1 MSTSDE
7 RKIGFRRGIRAAVTW
22 LHAFGKGM
30 NDPHA
35 KVVLDLAADRL
46 GSSKLQDISG
56 ESPDPTRAALEA
68 IANDLPAR
76 GPNGFEDY
84 STAYSRLKQ
93 IAARALQGE

>member
-1 MSTSDE
+1 MTTMQE
-7 RKIGFRRGIRAAVTW
+7 RAAKVAEEHARSYGAIDNSRTTDQRSRDYACEKALLTVAETIRA
-22 LHAFGKGM
+22 L
-30 NDPHA
+30 
-35 KVVLDLAADRL
+35 
-46 GSSKLQDISG
+46 
-56 ESPDPTRAALEA
+56 SPDPTRAALEA